1 MKRNQIASEIYHT
14 LSCSNVQMVSK
25 IIDDNVK
32 GMFLILRFIND
43 SNSELIAEDIKNSLS
58 ISSARVSMALNVL
71 MKKKYIKKEKSKED
85 KRKTIIKITESGKSA
100 LNIKEKSIID
110 CIEDRLSYLSV
121 DESTELLSLIIKM
134 VNGGKKNA

>member
-100 LNIKEKSIID
+100 LDIKEKSIID
-110 CIEDRLSYLSV
+110 CIENRLGYLSV